1 MRKYALL
8 VLLAALL
15 AGCRSSGVP
24 EGSGT
29 AAIDWVDFVKWNG
42 VEYHG
47 IHTGILAD
55 KSVIGKKVG
64 QVAFTA
70 ADHIDD
76 PSYETKDGD
85 AAFYKKGTGLYA
97 VNGHPGLL
105 AVKDEQAKNGYK
117 IYYSTKTGGYKWHFA
132 NVPIEKV
139 VRAEIYHQDAQKRS
153 RNIAGSELQ
162 LFLKLLTASELVDQ
176 FTPDADKKAS
186 SYRIVLYTGE
196 AVAYQ
201 YRVQNDGTTYY
212 WHPWDTAILP
222 NEIERFLESQ
232 SE

>member
-15 AGCRSSGVP
+15 SGCRFGVP
-24 EGSGT
+24 DESGT

-55 KSVIGKKVG
+55 KSAIGKKVG
-64 QVAFTA
+64 QVTFTA
-70 ADHIDD
+70 ANHIND

-85 AAFYKKGTGLYA
+85 AAFYKRGTGLYA

-105 AVKDEQAKNGYK
+105 AVRDEQAKNGYK

-132 NVPIEKV
+132 SVPIEKV
-139 VRAEIYHQDAQKRS
+139 IRAEIYQQDEQKRS
-153 RNIAGSELQ
+153 RNVAGSELK
-162 LFLKLLTASELVDQ
+162 LFLRLLTASKPVDH
-176 FTPDADKKAS
+176 FIPDTDKKAS

-201 YRVQNDGTTYY
+201 YSVQYDGTTYY
-212 WHPWDTAILP
+212 WHPWDTAILS
-222 NEIERFLESQ
+222 NDIKRFLENE